1 MCPCTY
7 EYMYVYSHVYV
18 HLYVTECIC
27 SCECIHTSTR
37 ACMYTYERPPRPT
50 RPAERARGRGRAHPS
65 AALGSRFNCS
75 HSRPFQSPLPLC
87 PRSELSRESVSPPPF
102 ANPTPNPSRF
112 SNRLAFA
119 PGGESVLPRMRYFL
133 TSSLPILQVLLRQ
146 SFKISTGGLW
156 SGFFR
161 PNLLNNPSSNH
172 FTL

>member
-1 MCPCTY
+1 MNAY
-7 EYMYVYSHVYV
+7 I
-18 HLYVTECIC
+18 HL
-27 SCECIHTSTR
+27 
-37 ACMYTYERPPRPT
+37 
-50 RPAERARGRGRAHPS
+50 RGRACTHTS
-65 AALGSRFNCS
+65 ALHARPDPLKEHEGEVELIPPVGRSWLAL
-75 HSRPFQSPLPLC
+75 QLLPLPSIPVAAPAL
-87 PRSELSRESVSPPPF
+87 PSVGTLARICLPPPF

>member
-1 MCPCTY
+1 MNAY
-7 EYMYVYSHVYV
+7 I
-18 HLYVTECIC
+18 HLRGRA
-27 SCECIHTSTR
+27 CIHTSALHARPDPLKEHEGEVELIRRPLLAR
-37 ACMYTYERPPRPT
+37 ASTAPT
-50 RPAERARGRGRAHPS
+50 PVHSSRRSRS
-65 AALGSRFNCS
+65 ALG
-75 HSRPFQSPLPLC
+75 
-87 PRSELSRESVSPPPF
+87 RSSRENLSPPPPF